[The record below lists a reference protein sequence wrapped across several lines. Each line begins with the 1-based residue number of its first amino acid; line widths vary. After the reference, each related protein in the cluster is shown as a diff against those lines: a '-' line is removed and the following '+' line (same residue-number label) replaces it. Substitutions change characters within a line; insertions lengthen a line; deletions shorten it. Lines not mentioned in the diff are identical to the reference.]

1 MATTIIILTVC
12 ATVIS
17 TIISFAKP
25 AYVGLVRKKYVS
37 TISIWLAFI
46 LWIVAAFSVDFWLEV
61 SAWAKILLWLALW
74 TWSTVWY
81 DLWEILKAFETRLSS
96 KGK

>member
-1 MATTIIILTVC
+1 MATTITLLTVC

-25 AYVGLVRKKYVS
+25 GYMGLVRKKYVS
-37 TISIWLAFI
+37 TISIWFAFI
-46 LWIVAAFSVDFWLEV
+46 LGIIAAFSVDFWLDIT
-61 SAWAKILLWLALW
+61 AWGKILLWLALG
-74 TWSTVWY
+74 TGSTIWY
-81 DLWEILKAFETRLSS
+81 DLWEILKAFETRLAS